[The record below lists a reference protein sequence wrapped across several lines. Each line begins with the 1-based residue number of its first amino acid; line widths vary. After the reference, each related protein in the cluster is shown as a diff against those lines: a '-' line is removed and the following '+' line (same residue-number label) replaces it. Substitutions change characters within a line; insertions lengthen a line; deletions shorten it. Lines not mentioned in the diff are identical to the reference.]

1 MGPGVG
7 SLEVE
12 RKERKYWKEKHRF
25 SPDVNRDVLCWGQR
39 QSATRPGLESRGG
52 KEGVGSEG
60 AHRWLWF
67 RSADTQSLGVEGI

>member
-25 SPDVNRDVLCWGQR
+25 SPDVNRDVLRWGQR
-39 QSATRPGLESRGG
+39 QSGTRPGLES
-52 KEGVGSEG
+52 
-60 AHRWLWF
+60 
-67 RSADTQSLGVEGI
+67 